1 MVVKKYLSSSL
12 VHVKSIKALEQLL
25 QSFNLVR
32 HVNAQFWRRHKV
44 LPWALCDHHTSLFA
58 KHGGYFWRVVCRH
71 LYGHLSIL
79 VVQVVGNVPI
89 LPQEGKELKK
99 KLAEVF
105 SDAKPPC

>member
-1 MVVKKYLSSSL
+1 M
-12 VHVKSIKALEQLL
+12 HVKSIKALAQLL

-58 KHGGYFWRVVCRH
+58 EHGSYFWLVVCRH
-71 LYGHLSIL
+71 LHGHLSVL